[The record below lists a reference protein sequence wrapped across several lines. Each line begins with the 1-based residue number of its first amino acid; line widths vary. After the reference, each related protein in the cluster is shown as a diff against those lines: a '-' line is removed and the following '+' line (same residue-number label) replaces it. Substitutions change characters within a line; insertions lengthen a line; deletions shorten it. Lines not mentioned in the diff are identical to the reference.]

1 MSGFAGGLLHPLAVP
16 AHALALLALGLLI
29 GQQGA
34 GRMLVPLAGFAVGL
48 AAGLAAIASGGAADI
63 RRRRCFW
70 RRPPWR
76 RLWSRSRDRCR
87 RFACAA
93 LAAVAG
99 IALGLDSPPQAISI
113 ALATLMLIGT
123 GLGACLA
130 LAIVAAGTARFTRAW
145 QRIGVRI
152 LGSWIAASAILVL
165 ALRFAR
171 GQLF

>member
-34 GRMLVPLAGFAVGL
+34 GRMLVPLTGFAVGM
-48 AAGLAAIASGGAADI
+48 AAGLAAIVLAVRQTSAADVALAATALAAALVVLA
-63 RRRRCFW
+63 
-70 RRPPWR
+70 RPVPG
-76 RLWSRSRDRCR
+76 
-87 RFACAA
+87 FACAA

-113 ALATLMLIGT
+113 ALATLTLIGT

-152 LGSWIAASAILVL
+152 VGSWIAASAILVL